1 MIASSDTLALDFK
14 TCFLFGKDPRV
25 ADFRLDNPS
34 CSSQHAVIQFR
45 SVAIP
50 LEDGT
55 YRSETR
61 PYLMDLNSTNGTRLN
76 GVQIEPQK
84 YYQLLPKDVIKFGL
98 SQREYV
104 AMHNEHEFLEYNT
117 QRNRKT

>member
-1 MIASSDTLALDFK
+1 M
-14 TCFLFGKDPRV
+14 
-25 ADFRLDNPS
+25 DFRLDNPS

-45 SVAIP
+45 NITVQ

-61 PYLMDLNSTNGTRLN
+61 PYLMDLNSTNGTQLN
-76 GVQIEPQK
+76 GAKIEPQK
-84 YYQLLPKDVIKFGL
+84 YYQLLPKDVLKFGL

-104 AMHNEHEFLEYNT
+104 VMHNESETLDH
-117 QRNRKT
+117 NRHANVKR